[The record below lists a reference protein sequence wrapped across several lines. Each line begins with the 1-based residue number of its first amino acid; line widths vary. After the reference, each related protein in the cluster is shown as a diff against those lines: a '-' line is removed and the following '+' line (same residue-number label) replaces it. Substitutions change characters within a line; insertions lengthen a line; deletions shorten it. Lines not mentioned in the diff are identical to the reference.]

1 MYRGASVEGASR
13 QVNHSMSKYC
23 SSNLS
28 RGRDLGATVLERC
41 NALRSGR
48 WTMPPTNA
56 AITPQLAARL
66 GWEVARR
73 DDARSA
79 RRLAGQQRG
88 DGGYRWDE
96 GAVLDGGCHGRD
108 QVGAL
113 AWLTGGRGATTGH
126 APGGCVC
133 RARRPEAL
141 VGP

>member
-1 MYRGASVEGASR
+1 
-13 QVNHSMSKYC
+13 
-23 SSNLS
+23 
-28 RGRDLGATVLERC
+28 
-41 NALRSGR
+41 
-48 WTMPPTNA
+48 MPPTNA

-96 GAVLDGGCHGRD
+96 GAVLDGGCHGLD

-126 APGGCVC
+126 APGGCAC